1 MRRITLW
8 LLSTVVAVVLLFSY
22 RTSTMG
28 SGSGGTIAAGAP
40 AAPPGSGGTSSS
52 GPSSDGTSSG
62 GTSSDDAPSTGS
74 PSSGP
79 SASPDSGSGS
89 SGSGSSG
96 KTSGTKTYAGSTAQ
110 TRWGP
115 VQVTITVANHKI
127 TNVAVPV
134 YPTGN
139 FRDQEINAYALPIL
153 QQETIAAQSADIDT
167 VSGATVTS
175 EGYIES
181 LQAALD
187 AAHL

>member
-8 LLSTVVAVVLLFSY
+8 LLSTVAVVVLLFSY

-28 SGSGGTIAAGAP
+28 SGGTGIVAVGDHP
-40 AAPPGSGGTSSS
+40 GGTSSIGAAIGS
-52 GPSSDGTSSG
+52 G
-62 GTSSDDAPSTGS
+62 
-74 PSSGP
+74 
-79 SASPDSGSGS
+79 SASSGSGS
-89 SGSGSSG
+89 SGSGTASG
-96 KTSGTKTYAGSTAQ
+96 ARTYTGSTAQ

-115 VQVTITVANHKI
+115 VQVTITVADRKI
-127 TNVAVPV
+127 TEVAVPV

-139 FRDQEINAYALPIL
+139 HRDQEINAYALPIL
-153 QQETIAAQSADIDT
+153 QHETISAQSAHIDT